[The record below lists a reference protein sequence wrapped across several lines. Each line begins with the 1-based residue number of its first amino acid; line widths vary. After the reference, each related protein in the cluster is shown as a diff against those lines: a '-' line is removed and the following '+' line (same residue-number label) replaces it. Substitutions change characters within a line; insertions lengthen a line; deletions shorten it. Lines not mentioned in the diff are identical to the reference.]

1 MSLPPGITGSSNR
14 TLSVSV
20 IVHAKFPER
29 VRSPWLRERLLTFP
43 GARGAIASTGDAAST
58 HPRRERVE
66 SFRPSWGSVE
76 ITRAMIELL
85 AEGLALAKQQEQ
97 QQKSEKCNDESTPN
111 RNNTNPF
118 LVTPTV
124 MYDDLSFQDSI
135 PPSDRFIFVSET
147 CIPIVSLDK
156 FEEELFAITDIGN
169 SWVNGSN
176 EPNNGYSR
184 QLQSEK
190 MSPAIPASKIW
201 KADQWIVL
209 TRQHAEEVMSIPSKI
224 SESQGFFTC
233 FSHVRASD
241 EMYFPTALALLGLI
255 RSNVNNE
262 SNNEKSKTASS
273 LTGTVMIG
281 DNVMKRRVTYC
292 DWSCGAKNPALFN
305 GIKDLR
311 EMITV
316 ARQENCLFARK
327 FSGEIALQDWAD
339 VIKSQMTREV
349 NKKQEPQR

>member
-1 MSLPPGITGSSNR
+1 
-14 TLSVSV
+14 
-20 IVHAKFPER
+20 
-29 VRSPWLRERLLTFP
+29 
-43 GARGAIASTGDAAST
+43 
-58 HPRRERVE
+58 
-66 SFRPSWGSVE
+66 
-76 ITRAMIELL
+76 MIELL

-97 QQKSEKCNDESTPN
+97 QQKSEKCNDESTPK

-281 DNVMKRRVTYC
+281 DNVMKRRVPIAI
-292 DWSCGAKNPALFN
+292 GAAGLK
-305 GIKDLR
+305 I
-311 EMITV
+311 
-316 ARQENCLFARK
+316 QH
-327 FSGEIALQDWAD
+327 FSME
-339 VIKSQMTREV
+339 
-349 NKKQEPQR
+349 